1 MINRILLQRI
11 KTRMF
16 SGKAILIFG
25 ARQTGKT
32 TLIKDLMQIYSE
44 PSLYLNCDE
53 PLTQSLLDDVSSTRW
68 KQIIGNNKILFI
80 DEAQRITN
88 IGIKLKLV
96 TDNIQDVQLIV
107 TGSSSF
113 EIANLINEPLTGR
126 KIEYYLYPISW
137 GELKDYIDILER
149 KRQLEQR
156 LIYGMYPEVIM
167 NNGHEKEI
175 LNSLAG
181 SMLYKD
187 LLTFRGIRKPELLE
201 NLLRALAFQV
211 GNEVSY
217 NELSTLLG
225 VDKSTV
231 ESYITLLEQAFIIF
245 KLSPLSRNLRNEIS
259 KSRKIYFYDNGI
271 RNSIIANFNPLNLR
285 QDVGALWE
293 NFLVSERVKFN
304 HYNQNYLNKYFWR
317 THSRKEID
325 YIEEYDGYM
334 HAYEFKWNPK
344 KKLKF
349 PDAFTEN
356 YRVRNSLIVNQ
367 DNFEDFI

>member
-1 MINRILLQRI
+1 
-11 KTRMF
+11 MF

-32 TLIKDLMQIYSE
+32 TLINQLRQTYSE
-44 PSLYLNCDE
+44 PGLYLNCDE
-53 PLTQSLLDDVSSTRW
+53 PLTQSMLDDVSSTRW
-68 KQIIGNNKILFI
+68 KQIIGKNKILFI
-80 DEAQRITN
+80 DEAQRINN
-88 IGIKLKLV
+88 IGIKLKLI
-96 TDNIQDVQLIV
+96 TDNISDIQLIV

-137 GELKDYIDILER
+137 GEMKDYSDILER
-149 KRQLEQR
+149 GRLLEQR
-156 LIYGMYPEVIM
+156 LIFGMYPEVIT
-167 NNGHEKEI
+167 NVGQEKEI
-175 LNSLAG
+175 LNSLSG
-181 SMLYKD
+181 SMLYRD
-187 LLTFRGIRKPELLE
+187 LLTYRGIRKPELLE
-201 NLLRALAFQV
+201 NLLRALALQV

-217 NELSTLLG
+217 NELSSLLN
-225 VDKSTV
+225 VDKNTV
-231 ESYITLLEQAFIIF
+231 VSYITLLEQAFIIF

-293 NFLVSERVKFN
+293 NFLISERIKFN

-317 THSRKEID
+317 THTRKEID
-325 YIEEYDGYM
+325 YVEEYDGHM

-349 PDAFTEN
+349 PDIFYET
-356 YRVRNSLIVNQ
+356 YPVKQSLIINR
-367 DNFEDFI
+367 DNFEDFV